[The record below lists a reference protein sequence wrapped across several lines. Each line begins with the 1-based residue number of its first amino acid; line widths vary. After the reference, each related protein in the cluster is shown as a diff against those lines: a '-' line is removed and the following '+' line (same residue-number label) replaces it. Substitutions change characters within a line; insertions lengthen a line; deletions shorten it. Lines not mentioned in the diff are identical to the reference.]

1 MSKENL
7 PGVALLG
14 TGGMGARMARNL
26 LDASFEVRVWNR
38 TRDKAEALTDHGAT
52 VAESPEA
59 AVADADVV
67 LSSLYDG
74 AALRAVV
81 DAAAPSLQAGAV
93 WADLSTLGVEDVKP
107 VAERVRASRATY
119 VDAPVQGAL
128 PLAEQGE
135 LLIYAAGPASAAP
148 VLEPVFEVLGRR
160 TDWVD
165 ESEGSTAAAAVKLV
179 VNGWLFALTTAS
191 AEAVALA
198 QGLGVDPE
206 RFRAAIAGGP
216 LDNGWAQ
223 LKSEAI
229 LEENFAPLFP
239 VAAALKDSDLIAAAA
254 ASAGVRL
261 DLAKAVRERFA
272 RASDQGHADDDMVA
286 TYFAS
291 LDRPDREG

>member
-1 MSKENL
+1 MSSENL
-7 PGVALLG
+7 PRIAFLG
-14 TGGMGARMARNL
+14 TGGMGALMARNL

-38 TRDKAEALTDHGAT
+38 TRAKAEPLAAHGAT

-67 LSSLYDG
+67 LSSLFDG
-74 AALRAVV
+74 PAVHAV
-81 DAAAPSLQAGAV
+81 IDAAAPALRAGAV
-93 WADLSTLGVEDVKP
+93 WADLSTVGVEDVARF
-107 VAERVRASRATY
+107 AESVRARGASY
-119 VDAPVQGAL
+119 VHAPVQGAL
-128 PLAEQGE
+128 PVAERGE
-135 LLIYAAGPASAAP
+135 LLIYAAGPASARP
-148 VLEPVFEVLGRR
+148 VLEPIFELLGRR

-165 ESEGSTAAAAVKLV
+165 EAEGSSAAAAVKLV

-216 LDNGWAQ
+216 LDNAWAQ

-229 LEENFAPLFP
+229 LAEDFTPLFP
-239 VAAALKDSDLIAAAA
+239 VAAALKDSDLIVAAAT
-254 ASAGVRL
+254 STGVRL
-261 DLAKAVRERFA
+261 DLAAAVRERFE
-272 RASDQGHADDDMVA
+272 RTSEQGHAGDDMVA

-291 LDRPDREG
+291 FDGTNREG